1 MKAYIVVITSGK
13 YMYPLSNG
21 KLYKSKSAAHKL
33 CDKYNESHEPKATV
47 LVADNQHKED
57 SK

>member
-13 YMYPLSNG
+13 YMFPLSNG
-21 KLYKSKSAAHKL
+21 KLYKSKLAAHKL
-33 CDKYNESHEPKATV
+33 CDKYNENHESKATV
-47 LVADNQHKED
+47 LVADNWHKED